1 MYPKRLS
8 YILHGWNV
16 DINVDISGMVRLRQC
31 FSPRAR
37 ALRPSAA
44 AFAALGRR
52 AKGTL
57 PTQATANARSHG

>member
-8 YILHGWNV
+8 YILHGW
-16 DINVDISGMVRLRQC
+16 NVDISGMVRLRQC